1 MHTRHM
7 PNVNA
12 RYWSAITFASL
23 FGTNLGDLYAH
34 ELGLGIVKG
43 IAVLAV
49 LAIGVFLA
57 ERRDEAPRELFYWL
71 LIIIIR
77 TGATNIA
84 DYFKHQM
91 PWAVFGVILAALMI
105 VLGWASTRG
114 HDAAAAKAEA
124 KRGMPNTGGM
134 YWSAMLAAG
143 VFGTFFGDVA
153 SHLVGKGVAS
163 IALGV
168 LLLGAL
174 TLWRRHGASV
184 LWLYWL
190 AVAVARTAGTSMGDF
205 LAETEWLGIGLALST
220 LITGTVFVLIVAV
233 WPRRGATVPVTA
245 AA

>member
-1 MHTRHM
+1 MQTRHM

-34 ELGLGIVKG
+34 ELGLGIVRG
-43 IAVLAV
+43 IAILAA
-49 LAIGVFLA
+49 LAAAVFWA
-57 ERRDEAPRELFYWL
+57 ERRDGAPRELFYWL
-71 LIIIIR
+71 VIIIIR

-91 PWAVFGVILAALMI
+91 PWVVFGAILAALMI
-105 VLGWASTRG
+105 GFGWASTRG
-114 HDAAAAKAEA
+114 HDRAEREAEA
-124 KRGMPNTGGM
+124 RGMPKTGAL
-134 YWSAMLAAG
+134 YWLAMLSAG

-153 SHLVGKGVAS
+153 SHLIGKGYAS
-163 IALGV
+163 IALGL

-174 TLWRRHGASV
+174 AVWRREGHRL

-205 LAETEWLGIGLALST
+205 LAETEWLGIGLPLST
-220 LITGTVFVLIVAV
+220 LITGTAFTLIVVA
-233 WPRRGATVPVTA
+233 WPRREATVPVNA
-245 AA
+245 VA

>member
-1 MHTRHM
+1 MQTRHM

-12 RYWSAITFASL
+12 RYWSAITCASL

-34 ELGLGIVKG
+34 GLGLGIVKG
-43 IAVLAV
+43 IAVLAL
-49 LAIGVFLA
+49 LAAGVFLA

-91 PWAVFGVILAALMI
+91 PWVVFGLVLALLMI
-105 VLGWASTRG
+105 GLGWASTRS
-114 HDAAAAKAEA
+114 HDAAELKAET
-124 KRGMPNTGGM
+124 KRGMPKTGGL

-143 VFGTFFGDVA
+143 VFGTFFGDVV
-153 SHLVGKGVAS
+153 SHLMGKGAAS
-163 IALGV
+163 IALGA

-174 TLWRRHGASV
+174 VLWRRRGASV

-190 AVAVARTAGTSMGDF
+190 TVAIARTAGTSMGDF
-205 LAETEWLGIGLALST
+205 IAETEWLGIGLALST
-220 LITGTVFVLIVAV
+220 LITGTAFVLIVAV
-233 WPRRGATVPVTA
+233 WPRRTA
-245 AA
+245 AAPVTVAA